1 MPAFRAAVER
11 GGAWSIMGAYNKVR
25 GTHAAHSKLLNN
37 DILKGEWKFDGCVVT
52 DWGAAHDT
60 YEAAMY
66 GLDLEMG
73 SYTNGLTSESEFG
86 YDDYYL
92 GKAYLKMI
100 KEGKIPMEVVDDK
113 AGRVLRLIF
122 RTAMNRNKPFGS
134 LASPEHYRTAY
145 DVAVEGTVLLKNGNG
160 KKQPGLLPIA
170 PDAYKHILVVGDN
183 ATRNLM
189 QGGGSSELKMDSLRE
204 DAVAKAKEADL
215 VIYVG
220 GLNKNHQ
227 QDCEAGDRLS
237 YNLPFGQDE
246 LIRSLLEVNKN
257 MVVVLVSGNAVA
269 MPWLD
274 EVPSVVQ
281 TWYLGTITG
290 NALADV
296 LSGDANPSGK
306 LPFSYPVKLED
317 SPAHAFDALC
327 YPGDSIKEVYK
338 EDILVGYR
346 WYDTKKIKPMF
357 PFGYGMSYTTFEYG
371 KPVISAKTMNQDGNL
386 TVSVKV
392 KNAGTVAGKETVQL
406 YIGDE
411 KCSVLRPVKE
421 LKGFRK
427 IALRPGEEKEV
438 TFTITPDAL
447 KFFDDKRHEWVAEPN
462 CFK

>member
-1 MPAFRAAVER
+1 M
-11 GGAWSIMGAYNKVR
+11 
-25 GTHAAHSKLLNN
+25 
-37 DILKGEWKFDGCVVT
+37 
-52 DWGAAHDT
+52 
-60 YEAAMY
+60 
-66 GLDLEMG
+66 
-73 SYTNGLTSESEFG
+73 
-86 YDDYYL
+86 
-92 GKAYLKMI
+92 
-100 KEGKIPMEVVDDK
+100 
-113 AGRVLRLIF
+113 
-122 RTAMNRNKPFGS
+122 
-134 LASPEHYRTAY
+134 
-145 DVAVEGTVLLKNGNG
+145 
-160 KKQPGLLPIA
+160 
-170 PDAYKHILVVGDN
+170 
-183 ATRNLM
+183 
-189 QGGGSSELKMDSLRE
+189 
-204 DAVAKAKEADL
+204 
-215 VIYVG
+215 G

-306 LPFSYPVKLED
+306 LPFSYPAKLED
-317 SPAHAFDALC
+317 CPAHAFDALC

-346 WYDTKKIKPMF
+346 WYDTKKIQPMF

-371 KPVISAKTMNQDGNL
+371 KPVISAKTMNQDGTL

-392 KNAGTVAGKETVQL
+392 KNTGKADGKETVQL

-421 LKGFRK
+421 LKGFQK
-427 IALRPGEEKEV
+427 IALCPGEEKEV

-447 KFFDDKRHEWVAEPN
+447 KFFDDKRHEWVAEPGK
-462 CFK
+462 FKAYIGASSADIRGTVAFELL